1 MSGFFFIRMSES
13 IYNLIPQQ
21 ERVARKP
28 PMYRSKHK
36 PTQPVDSTFN
46 TKKVTTRR
54 LASKKPDPK
63 KFLTRN
69 SGHTRSK
76 SAPSAA
82 QGQGQQGGRKKRVI
96 TKPSVPRRTEKPI
109 LGLQSSKDFIVG
121 NAVENIL
128 AGTWFM
134 GPFAAFV

>member
-1 MSGFFFIRMSES
+1 MSES

-21 ERVARKP
+21 ERVVRKP
-28 PMYRSKHK
+28 PMYRSRHK

-54 LASKKPDPK
+54 LATKKPDPK

-82 QGQGQQGGRKKRVI
+82 QQQGRKKRVNK
-96 TKPSVPRRTEKPI
+96 KPAVPRRTEKPI
-109 LGLQSSKDFIVG
+109 LGLQSSKDFVVG

-128 AGTWFM
+128 AGPLTLVV
-134 GPFAAFV
+134 ALLHRNYVK